1 MYQKHFLEQIKTKSA
16 ELGFDEF
23 GITDLD
29 NFEFNSSKI
38 KEFINNNYHGEMFWM
53 KDKLATRSDPK
64 NIWNEAKSAIVL
76 GINYGPES
84 NPLNDLKKVK
94 KGYISIYSRRKDYHK
109 IIKAKLKALARHI
122 QKIEPSQVK
131 VFVDTAPLME
141 KPLASAAG
149 IGWQGKHTNLV
160 SRNYGSWLFLG
171 VILTNIYF
179 RNEKKIK
186 SNCGTCS
193 KCIDICPTQA
203 ISKPYSLDA
212 RRCISYLTIEHK
224 THIQKD
230 FRVKIGNRIFG
241 CDDCLAVC
249 PWNKFAKK
257 YSEIKL
263 SYIKKL
269 DMPNLKIFLNL
280 SENDFIIYFIGTPIR
295 RLGYNRFMR
304 NVLIATANSKDL
316 SLIDDVLKKLDS
328 RNEFIRAMAVWALF
342 CLSKS
347 RFLLEKKKRLYAEE
361 FYYVRQEWL
370 NGEYS

>member
-1 MYQKHFLEQIKTKSA
+1 MYQKHFIEEIKTKSA

-23 GITDLD
+23 GITNLE

-38 KEFINNNYHGEMFWM
+38 KEFINNNYHGEMYWM
-53 KDKLATRSDPK
+53 KDKLEIRSDPK
-64 NIWNEAKSAIVL
+64 NIWNKAKSAIVL
-76 GINYGPES
+76 GINYGPEN
-84 NPLNDLKKVK
+84 NPLKDLKKVK
-94 KGYISIYSRRKDYHK
+94 RGYISIYSRRKDYHK
-109 IIKAKLKALARHI
+109 IIKSKLKVLARYI

-141 KPLASAAG
+141 KPLASSAG
-149 IGWQGKHTNLV
+149 LGWQGKHTNLV

-179 RNEKKIK
+179 RNKKQNK

-193 KCIDICPTQA
+193 KCIEVCPTQA
-203 ISKPYSLDA
+203 IIKPYSMDA

-230 FRVKIGNRIFG
+230 FRIKIGNRIFG

-257 YSEIKL
+257 YSDIKL

-269 DMPNLKIFLNL
+269 DMPNLKNFLSF

-304 NVLIATANSKDL
+304 NVLIAVANSKDL
-316 SLIDDVLKKLDS
+316 SLIDYVLKKLDS

-347 RFLLEKKKRLYAEE
+347 RFLLEKKKRLDSEE

-370 NGEYS
+370 NGEYN

>member
-1 MYQKHFLEQIKTKSA
+1 MYQKHFIEEIKTKSA

-23 GITDLD
+23 GITNLE

-38 KEFINNNYHGEMFWM
+38 KEFINNNYHGEMYWM
-53 KDKLATRSDPK
+53 KDKLEIRSDPK
-64 NIWNEAKSAIVL
+64 NIWNKAKSAIVL
-76 GINYGPES
+76 GINYGPEN
-84 NPLNDLKKVK
+84 NPLKDLKKVNR
-94 KGYISIYSRRKDYHK
+94 GYISIYSRRKDYHK
-109 IIKAKLKALARHI
+109 IIKSKLKVLARYI

-141 KPLASAAG
+141 KPLASSAG
-149 IGWQGKHTNLV
+149 LGWQGKHTNLV

-224 THIQKD
+224 THIEKD
-230 FRVKIGNRIFG
+230 FRIKMGNRIFG
-241 CDDCLAVC
+241 CDDCLVVC

-257 YSEIKL
+257 YSDIKL

-269 DMPNLKIFLNL
+269 DMPNLKFFLSF
-280 SENDFIIYFIGTPIR
+280 SENDFITYFVGTPIR

-304 NVLIATANSKDL
+304 NVLIAVANSKD
-316 SLIDDVLKKLDS
+316 STLIDDVLKKLDS
-328 RNEFIRAMAVWALF
+328 KNELIRAMAVWALF
-342 CLSKS
+342 CLSKTA
-347 RFLLEKKKRLYAEE
+347 FLLEKRKRLHVEE
-361 FYYVRQEWL
+361 TYHVRQEWL
-370 NGEYS
+370 NGECN

>member
-1 MYQKHFLEQIKTKSA
+1 MNQKHFLEQIKAKSA

-23 GITDLD
+23 GITDLQ
-29 NFEFNSSKI
+29 NFEFNCSKI
-38 KEFINNNYHGEMFWM
+38 KEFVNNNYHGEMYWM
-53 KDKLATRSDPK
+53 KNKLEIRSDPK

-84 NPLNDLKKVK
+84 NPLNDLKKIK
-94 KGYISIYSRRKDYHK
+94 RGYISIYSRRRDYHK
-109 IIKAKLKALARHI
+109 IIKSKLKALARYV
-122 QKIEPSQVK
+122 QKIEPSKVK

-149 IGWQGKHTNLV
+149 LGWQGKHTNLV
-160 SRNYGSWLFLG
+160 SRKYGSWLFLG
-171 VILTNIYF
+171 VILTNIHF
-179 RNEKKIK
+179 RNKKKIK
-186 SNCGTCS
+186 SNCGSCS
-193 KCIDICPTQA
+193 KCIDVCPTQA
-203 ISKPYSLDA
+203 IIKPYSLDA

-224 THIQKD
+224 THIKKD
-230 FRVKIGNRIFG
+230 FRKKIGNRIFG

-257 YSEIKL
+257 YSDIKL

-269 DMPNLKIFLNL
+269 HMPNLKVFLSF

-304 NVLIATANSKDL
+304 NVLIAAANSRDL
-316 SLIDDVLKKLDS
+316 SLIYEVLKKLDS

-347 RFLLEKKKRLYAEE
+347 RFLSEKKKRLDTEE

-370 NGEYS
+370 NGECN

>member
-1 MYQKHFLEQIKTKSA
+1 MNQKHFLEEIKTKSI

-23 GITDLD
+23 GITDLE

-38 KEFINNNYHGEMFWM
+38 KEFIKKNYHGDMHWL
-53 KDKLATRSDPK
+53 KDKIEIRSDPK

-76 GINYGPES
+76 GINYGPKS
-84 NPLNDLKKVK
+84 NPLHDLTKIK

-109 IIKAKLKALARHI
+109 VIKSKLKALARHI
-122 QKIEPSQVK
+122 QKIEPSKVK

-149 IGWQGKHTNLV
+149 LGWQGKHTNLV
-160 SRNYGSWLFLG
+160 SRKYGSWLFLG

-179 RNEKKIK
+179 RNKKKIK
-186 SNCGTCS
+186 NNCGTCS
-193 KCIDICPTQA
+193 KCITVCPTQA
-203 ISKPYSLDA
+203 IIKPYSLDA

-224 THIQKD
+224 THIEKD
-230 FRVKIGNRIFG
+230 FRIKIGNRIFG

-257 YSEIKL
+257 CSDIKL

-269 DMPNLKIFLNL
+269 DMPNLKFFL
-280 SENDFIIYFIGTPIR
+280 SFGENDFIIYFVGTPIR
-295 RLGYNRFMR
+295 RLGYSRFMR
-304 NVLIATANSKDL
+304 NVLIAVANSKDL

-328 RNEFIRAMAVWALF
+328 GNEIIRAMAVWALF

-347 RFLLEKKKRLYAEE
+347 RFLFEKKKRLDAEDLC
-361 FYYVRQEWL
+361 YVRREWL
-370 NGEYS
+370 NGECN

>member
-1 MYQKHFLEQIKTKSA
+1 MH
-16 ELGFDEF
+16 
-23 GITDLD
+23 
-29 NFEFNSSKI
+29 
-38 KEFINNNYHGEMFWM
+38 WM
-53 KDKLATRSDPK
+53 KDKLEIRIDPK

-94 KGYISIYSRRKDYHK
+94 RGYISIYSRRKDYHK
-109 IIKAKLKALARHI
+109 IIKSKLKVLARHI

-149 IGWQGKHTNLV
+149 LGWQGKHTNLV

-179 RNEKKIK
+179 RNKKKIK

-193 KCIDICPTQA
+193 KCIDVCPTQA
-203 ISKPYSLDA
+203 IIKPYSLDA

-230 FRVKIGNRIFG
+230 FRIKIGNRIFG

-257 YSEIKL
+257 YSDIKL

-269 DMPNLKIFLNL
+269 DMPNLKIFLSF

-304 NVLIATANSKDL
+304 NVLIAAANSKDL
-316 SLIDDVLKKLDS
+316 SLIDYVLKKLDS
-328 RNEFIRAMAVWALF
+328 RNELIRAMAVWALF
-342 CLSKS
+342 CLSKA
-347 RFLLEKKKRLYAEE
+347 RFLLEKKKRLDAEE

-370 NGEYS
+370 NGEYN

>member
-1 MYQKHFLEQIKTKSA
+1 MYQKHFLEQIKTKST
-16 ELGFDEF
+16 ELGFEEF
-23 GITDLD
+23 GITDLE

-38 KEFINNNYHGEMFWM
+38 KEFINNNYHGEMYWM
-53 KDKLATRSDPK
+53 KDKIEIRSDPK
-64 NIWNEAKSAIVL
+64 NIWKEAKSAIVL

-84 NPLNDLKKVK
+84 NPLNDLKKIK
-94 KGYISIYSRRKDYHK
+94 RGYISIYSRRKDYHK
-109 IIKAKLKALARHI
+109 IIKSKLKVLARHI
-122 QKIEPSQVK
+122 QKIEPSKVK

-149 IGWQGKHTNLV
+149 LGWQGKHTNLV
-160 SRNYGSWLFLG
+160 SRKYGSWLFLG
-171 VILTNIYF
+171 IILTNIYF
-179 RNEKKIK
+179 RNKIKKK

-193 KCIDICPTQA
+193 KCIDVCPTRA
-203 ISKPYSLDA
+203 IVKPYSLDA

-224 THIQKD
+224 THIKKD
-230 FRVKIGNRIFG
+230 FRKKIGNRIFG

-257 YSEIKL
+257 YKDIKL

-269 DMPNLKIFLNL
+269 DMPNLKIFLSF

-304 NVLIATANSKDL
+304 NVLIAVANSKDL
-316 SLIDDVLKKLDS
+316 TLIDDVLKKLDS
-328 RNEFIRAMAVWALF
+328 RNEFIRAMAVWALY

-347 RFLLEKKKRLYAEE
+347 RFLLEKKKRLDTEE

>member
-1 MYQKHFLEQIKTKSA
+1 MNQKHFFKEIKAKSA
-16 ELGFDEF
+16 ELGFEEF
-23 GITDLD
+23 GVTDLE

-38 KEFINNNYHGEMFWM
+38 KEFIKNNHHGEMQWL
-53 KDKLATRSDPK
+53 KDKIEIRSDPK
-64 NIWNEAKSAIVL
+64 NIWNDAKSAIVL

-84 NPLNDLKKVK
+84 NPLNDLKKIK
-94 KGYISIYSRRKDYHK
+94 RGYISIYSRRKDYHK
-109 IIKAKLKALARHI
+109 VIKSKLKALARHM
-122 QKIEPSQVK
+122 QKIKPSKLK

-179 RNEKKIK
+179 RKKKEIK

-193 KCIDICPTQA
+193 KCIDVCPTKA
-203 ISKPYSLDA
+203 IIKPYSLDA

-224 THIQKD
+224 THIKRD

-257 YSEIKL
+257 YSDIKL

-269 DMPNLKIFLNL
+269 DMPNLKFFLSF
-280 SENDFIIYFIGTPIR
+280 SENDYLVYFAGTPIR

-304 NVLIATANSKDL
+304 NVLIAAANSRDL
-316 SLIDDVLKKLDS
+316 KLVDKVLKKLDS
-328 RNEFIRAMAVWALF
+328 SNELIRAMAIWALF
-342 CLSKS
+342 CLNKS
-347 RFLLEKKKRLYAEE
+347 RFLSEKKKRLDTEK
-361 FYYVRQEWL
+361 FYDVKQEWL
-370 NGEYS
+370 NGEYN

>member
-1 MYQKHFLEQIKTKSA
+1 MYQKHFIEEIKTKSA

-23 GITDLD
+23 GITNLE

-38 KEFINNNYHGEMFWM
+38 KEFINNNYHGEMYWM
-53 KDKLATRSDPK
+53 KDKIEIRSDPK
-64 NIWNEAKSAIVL
+64 NIWNKAKSAIVL

-84 NPLNDLKKVK
+84 NPLKDLKKVK
-94 KGYISIYSRRKDYHK
+94 RGYISIYSRRKDYHK
-109 IIKAKLKALARHI
+109 IIKSKLKVLARYI

-141 KPLASAAG
+141 KPLASSAG
-149 IGWQGKHTNLV
+149 LGWQGKHTNLV

-179 RNEKKIK
+179 RNKKKNK

-193 KCIDICPTQA
+193 KCIEVCPTQA
-203 ISKPYSLDA
+203 IIKPYSLDA

-230 FRVKIGNRIFG
+230 FRKKIGNRIFG

-257 YSEIKL
+257 YSDIKL

-269 DMPNLKIFLNL
+269 DMPNLKTFLSF

-304 NVLIATANSKDL
+304 NVLIAVANSKDL
-316 SLIDDVLKKLDS
+316 SLIDYVLKKLDS
-328 RNEFIRAMAVWALF
+328 RNELIRAMAVWALF
-342 CLSKS
+342 CLNKS
-347 RFLLEKKKRLYAEE
+347 RFFLEKKKRLDLEE

-370 NGEYS
+370 NGEYN